1 MRHPDTK
8 SLRETM
14 KGHMPQEREE
24 YLTDQQEQVP
34 MPPVQVVRG
43 SGETLDLPERDVSVF
58 PLCWRTAAPA
68 GATTAAP

>member
-14 KGHMPQEREE
+14 KGHMPQEGEG
-24 YLTDQQEQVP
+24 YLTDQQEQMP

-43 SGETLDLPERDVSVF
+43 GGELLDLPEREVSSF
-58 PLCWRTAAPA
+58 TAIVRPRCFA
-68 GATTAAP
+68 G